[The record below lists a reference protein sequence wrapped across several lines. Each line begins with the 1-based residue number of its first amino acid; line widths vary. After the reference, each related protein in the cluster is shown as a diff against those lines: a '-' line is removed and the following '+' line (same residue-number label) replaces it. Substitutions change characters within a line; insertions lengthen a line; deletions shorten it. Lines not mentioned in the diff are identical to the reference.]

1 VLFDKAYKL
10 SWGRKRL
17 PATVLIGAQWG
28 DEGKGRV
35 ADWLAAQAD
44 IVARFAGGDNAGHT
58 VRVGDDTFKL
68 HLIPSGILHPGVTC
82 ILGAGTVVN
91 PLTLLREMADLHK
104 GGIEVTPDR
113 LLIDARAHII
123 TPAHLALD
131 GASETALGQDA
142 IGTTKRGIGP
152 AYMSKMAR
160 TGIRVQSMAEPE
172 QFGDQLQKAINESNR
187 TLQALYSQQA
197 VDSGPSVGQ
206 YVDAARRLAPFIRD
220 AVSYVQDA
228 LDAGKRM
235 LCEGAQGT
243 LLDID
248 HGMYPFVTSSSPT
261 VGGALTGLG
270 FGPRHIDR
278 VVGVAKAFS
287 TRVGSG
293 PFPTE
298 LTGELGD
305 RLRGTGEKPWDEF
318 GTTTG
323 RPRRCGWLDLVI
335 LRYARRLNGLTEL
348 VINKLDV
355 LSGFDTLKIAV
366 AYKIEGKQVT
376 ALPYDLMT
384 LGKAEPVYEELPG
397 WTEDIMNTRH
407 LTDLPKNARRYI
419 DRIQE
424 IVGVPIT
431 SIGVGPARD
440 QVILP

>member
-1 VLFDKAYKL
+1 M
-10 SWGRKRL
+10 

-58 VRVGDDTFKL
+58 VNVGGQTFKL

-91 PLTLLREMADLHK
+91 PLTVLSEIADLHK
-104 GGIEVTPDR
+104 KGIEVTPDR
-113 LLIDARAHII
+113 LLIDVRAHII

-131 GASETALGQDA
+131 GANEVSLGEEA

-152 AYMSKMAR
+152 AYTSKMAR
-160 TGIRVQSMAEPE
+160 TGIRAQAMLDPE
-172 QFGDQLQKAINESNR
+172 QFGDQLQKAIAEGNR
-187 TLQALYSQQA
+187 TLQALYGQPPINGDPLVA
-197 VDSGPSVGQ
+197 Q
-206 YVDAARRLAPFIRD
+206 YVEASRKLAPYIRD
-220 AVSYVQDA
+220 AISFVQDA
-228 LDAGKRM
+228 LEDGQRV

-248 HGMYPFVTSSSPT
+248 HGMYPYVTSSAPT

-270 FGPRHIDR
+270 FGPRYIER
-278 VVGVAKAFS
+278 VVGAAKAFS

-298 LTGELGD
+298 LHDALGD
-305 RLRGTGEKPWDEF
+305 RLRGTGENPWDEF

-323 RPRRCGWLDLVI
+323 RPRRCGWLDAVV
-335 LRYARRLNGLTEL
+335 LRYATRINGLTEL

-355 LSGFDTLKIAV
+355 LSGLDKLKIAV
-366 AYKIEGKQVT
+366 AYDVNGQRT
-376 ALPYDLMT
+376 TTLPYDLKV
-384 LGKAEPVYEELPG
+384 LERAQPIYETVPG
-397 WTEDIMNTRH
+397 WSEPISGAHR
-407 LTDLPKNARRYI
+407 LADLPANARRYI
-419 DRIQE
+419 DTIRQV
-424 IVGVPIT
+424 VGVRI
-431 SIGVGPARD
+431 SMIGVGPERN
-440 QVILP
+440 QIIEL

>member
-1 VLFDKAYKL
+1 M
-10 SWGRKRL
+10 

-58 VRVGDDTFKL
+58 VNVGGQTFKL

-91 PLTLLREMADLHK
+91 PLTVLSEIAGLHK
-104 GGIEVTPDR
+104 KGIEVTPDR
-113 LLIDARAHII
+113 LLIDVRAHII

-131 GASETALGQDA
+131 GASEASLGEEA

-152 AYMSKMAR
+152 AYTSKMAR
-160 TGIRVQSMAEPE
+160 TGIRAQAMLEPE
-172 QFGDQLQKAINESNR
+172 QFGDQLQKAVREGNR
-187 TLQALYSQQA
+187 TLQALYGQQP
-197 VDSGPSVGQ
+197 VNGDSLVAQ
-206 YVDAARRLAPFIRD
+206 YVDAARRLAPYIRD
-220 AVSYVQDA
+220 GISFVQDA
-228 LDAGKRM
+228 LEDGQRL

-248 HGMYPFVTSSSPT
+248 HGMYPFVTSSAPT

-270 FGPRHIDR
+270 FGPRYVER
-278 VVGVAKAFS
+278 VVGAAKAFS

-298 LTGELGD
+298 LRDALGD

-323 RPRRCGWLDLVI
+323 RPRRCGWLDAVV
-335 LRYARRLNGLTEL
+335 LRYSMRINGLTEL

-355 LSGFDTLKIAV
+355 LSGLDELKIAV
-366 AYKIEGKQVT
+366 AYNVSGQRT
-376 ALPYDLMT
+376 TTLPFDLKV
-384 LGKAEPVYEELPG
+384 LEQAQPVYEMLPG
-397 WTEDIMNTRH
+397 WSESISGAQR
-407 LTDLPKNARRYI
+407 LADLPANARRYI
-419 DRIQE
+419 DTIRQV
-424 IVGVPIT
+424 VGVPI
-431 SIGVGPARD
+431 SMIGVGPERN
-440 QVILP
+440 QIIEL